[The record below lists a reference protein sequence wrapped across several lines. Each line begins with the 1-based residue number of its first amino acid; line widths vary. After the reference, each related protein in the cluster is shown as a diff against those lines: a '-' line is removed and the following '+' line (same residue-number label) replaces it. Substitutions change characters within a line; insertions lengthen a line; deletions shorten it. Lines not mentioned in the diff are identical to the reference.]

1 MARSRSIL
9 LAPLRLITL
18 TSNPCRLCPELDRYT
33 DAECLRF
40 AADLQRVRT
49 RGALVAFAV
58 VFFVGGPA
66 TIAMQEVAVS
76 LLPPRSVWTDTDV
89 WPGRTLHLAT
99 GVVML
104 VFMVWIGFLPYC
116 LMLRSAVRGI
126 FRGLVCRKCSY
137 NLTGL
142 PILEGAIRCPECSR
156 LFVLAEEGFP
166 EVNPEKHRPEP
177 RSLPKPPFSDLHMY
191 FGHTWVGAF
200 FVCVLIALI
209 LGPLWF
215 LGGAVLVLVGSV
227 ISRWRKLE
235 KGDL

>member
-18 TSNPCRLCPELDRYT
+18 TSNPCRLCPELDGYT

-66 TIAMQEVAVS
+66 TIFMLGMVES
-76 LLPPRSVWTDTDV
+76 LFPARSVWTKGDA
-89 WPGRTLHLAT
+89 WQGRLLHLSL
-99 GVVML
+99 GGVML
-104 VFMVWIGFLPYC
+104 IVMVWLGFLPYC

-126 FRGLVCRKCSY
+126 FTSLVCRKCSY
-137 NLTGL
+137 SLAGL
-142 PILEGAIRCPECSR
+142 PIMDGAIRCPECSR

-177 RSLPKPPFSDLHMY
+177 RSLPEPPFSNLHMY

-200 FVCVLIALI
+200 FVWMLIALI